1 MDVNVDVDSAVDAE
15 RRAGATVAL
24 GVSSMAACGA
34 TVLWRAGRS
43 VSSVRVVFWR
53 FALAGVVCDD
63 IAALPSRSA
72 RTGRRR
78 LSRRCCAGSAMG
90 DDGRVDS
97 QALTRVASQ
106 DMDAG
111 ARQAHVGQ

>member
-1 MDVNVDVDSAVDAE
+1 
-15 RRAGATVAL
+15 
-24 GVSSMAACGA
+24 
-34 TVLWRAGRS
+34 
-43 VSSVRVVFWR
+43 
-53 FALAGVVCDD
+53 
-63 IAALPSRSA
+63 
-72 RTGRRR
+72 
-78 LSRRCCAGSAMG
+78 MG

>member
-1 MDVNVDVDSAVDAE
+1 MSSA
-15 RRAGATVAL
+15 RAD
-24 GVSSMAACGA
+24 
-34 TVLWRAGRS
+34 
-43 VSSVRVVFWR
+43 FWR
-53 FALAGVVCDD
+53 FALAEVVGDD

-78 LSRRCCAGSAMG
+78 LSGRCCAGSAMG
-90 DDGRVDS
+90 DGGRVDS

-111 ARQAHVGQ
+111 ARQAHVGR